1 MGDSKISDI
10 GSVNSFDEQPSRG
23 NNNGDSNN
31 VVTAA
36 PTTSVT
42 SVFIG
47 LGPAAYTI
55 SDETLRQR
63 LEEVSPVI
71 GLRIRGHC
79 AFADVQSVE
88 DAERLVTELDG
99 KLIGE
104 ARMSVQISRS
114 REKTRPTRNRPG
126 NNINH
131 RGRTSLF
138 VGLGPSG
145 GSITDRELRSKLEE
159 AAPIVGFRRCGQC
172 AFVDVVGVSQA
183 SKMIQELNNQY
194 IGDCRLSVQYSRDSR
209 HSTRGARGDK
219 RDRSHG
225 RSRGRQRS
233 RGGGSSDGRRR
244 NRRRYDRSRSRSDSY
259 SERSSSYS
267 DDSRDYRRRDRR
279 RRDRSRSYDSRSR
292 SSSHSYRRR
301 RD

>member
-1 MGDSKISDI
+1 MSEI
-10 GSVNSFDEQPSRG
+10 GSINSFDDQPSRG
-23 NNNGDSNN
+23 NNNSEGNN

-36 PTTSVT
+36 PASSVT

-63 LEEVSPVI
+63 LEEVAPVI

-88 DAERLVTELDG
+88 DAERLVAELDG

-114 REKTRPTRNRPG
+114 REKTRATRNRG
-126 NNINH
+126 RNNNNNNH

-172 AFVDVVGVSQA
+172 AFVDVVDTSQA

-194 IGDCRLSVQYSRDSR
+194 IGDCRLSVQYSRDSK
-209 HSTRGARGDK
+209 HSTRGGRGDK
-219 RDRSHG
+219 RDRSLG

-233 RGGGSSDGRRR
+233 RGSPDGRRR
-244 NRRRYDRSRSRSDSY
+244 RRRYDRSRSRSRSRSDSR
-259 SERSSSYS
+259 SDSRSSSYS

-279 RRDRSRSYDSRSR
+279 RRERSRSYDSRSR